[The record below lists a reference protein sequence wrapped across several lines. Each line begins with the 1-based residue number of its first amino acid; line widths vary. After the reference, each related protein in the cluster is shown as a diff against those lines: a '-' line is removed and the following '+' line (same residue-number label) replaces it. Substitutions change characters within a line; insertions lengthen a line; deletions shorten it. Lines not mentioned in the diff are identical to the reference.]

1 MIVQIL
7 SFVAFILVAIGLQG
21 IKIHHSAAQKIMMAS
36 QVCWAVVGS
45 LSDNWLLVVQSIYLL
60 YVSWSTDRYW
70 RKKGLYEF

>member
-1 MIVQIL
+1 MVVQIL

-21 IKIHHSAAQKIMMAS
+21 IKIHHSKAQKVMGVS
-36 QVCWAVVGS
+36 QVCWAIVGY
-45 LSDNWLLVVQSIYLL
+45 LSNNWLLVVQSIYLL